1 MVNTFNKSYINL
13 NVNHLNNGDIDKNVV
28 VDVNVVKKNMDVDL
42 LDVYNIASRQP
53 AYDLLFL
60 DVHALYVDNMS
71 KQYISLVL

>member
-1 MVNTFNKSYINL
+1 MVNTFNNSNINL

-28 VDVNVVKKNMDVDL
+28 VDVNIVNKNMNIDL

-53 AYDLLFL
+53 AYGLSFL